1 MNTSVH
7 EKGFFQSASQAGG
20 ALGLLLQH
28 QELNH
33 ECRGGVGSAGVPLRL
48 PSNLYNH
55 RDRDRKRTM
64 KGGGGGGAGGGRER
78 GTRMKEETE
87 TERTPG
93 LQVGGASRSWE
104 EYL

>member
-7 EKGFFQSASQAGG
+7 EKGFFQSASRAGG

-28 QELNH
+28 QELIQ

-55 RDRDRKRTM
+55 GDRDRKRTV
-64 KGGGGGGAGGGRER
+64 KGGGGGRGGGGAE
-78 GTRMKEETE
+78 KEGHE
-87 TERTPG
+87 
-93 LQVGGASRSWE
+93 
-104 EYL
+104 